1 MSIKCNPNLLYILC
15 NNWYVYLYVGLY
27 GVKVRLVAYIEFNLC
42 VFDPFQLF
50 MSSLAFKLFSPTRS
64 INSIKREH
72 SCPLSSIHFALTCAV
87 EMSISKLHNLDSS
100 LVCLFSSC
108 LYLVH

>member
-15 NNWYVYLYVGLY
+15 NDLYVYLYVGLY
-27 GVKVRLVAYIEFNLC
+27 GVKVRLFAYIEFNLC

-50 MSSLAFKLFSPTRS
+50 MSSFAFSPTRS

-72 SCPLSSIHFALTCAV
+72 SCPLSSIHFEITCAV
-87 EMSISKLHNLDSS
+87 EMSISKLHYLDQS
-100 LVCLFSSC
+100 LLCLFSSC